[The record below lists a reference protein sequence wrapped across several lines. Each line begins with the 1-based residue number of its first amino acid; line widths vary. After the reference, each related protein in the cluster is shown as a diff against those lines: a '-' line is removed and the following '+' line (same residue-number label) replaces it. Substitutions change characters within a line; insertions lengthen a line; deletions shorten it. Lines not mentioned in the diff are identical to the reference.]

1 MKIASILQGDYRL
14 ATRAGSEQ
22 SDYLGVYAGDLLSVV
37 MKSARSQNVLV
48 TVMANMNA
56 VAVASL
62 IDLPA
67 IIFCEGCKATP
78 EMITRAD
85 REGIALIET
94 TYKAVDVIIDLA
106 RRGLL

>member
-14 ATRAGSEQ
+14 VTRAGSEQ
-22 SDYLGVYAGDLLSVV
+22 ADYLGVYAGDLLSVV
-37 MKSARSQNVLV
+37 MKSAQPQNVLV

-62 IDLPA
+62 IDLSA
-67 IIFCEGCKATP
+67 IIFCEGCRATP
-78 EMITRAD
+78 EMVSRAD
-85 REGIALIET
+85 REGIALLET
-94 TYKAVDVIIDLA
+94 SYKAVDVIVDFT